1 MNKTVLIT
9 GGSRGIGFGIA
20 RCLAE
25 AGYDVAINGVRDES
39 AVQGA
44 MDELKSFG
52 VRVVYCQGDISKSE
66 DRQGIIL
73 KIEAE
78 FGKLNFLI
86 NNAGVA
92 PKVRNDILEA
102 TEESFERLIKIN
114 LQGPYFLTQSFA
126 KRMIGWK
133 KEDESFE
140 AAIVNVTSI
149 SSDVASVARGEYCV
163 SKAGLSMITKLFAV
177 RLGEYNIPV
186 YEIKPG
192 IIKTDMTSGVI
203 EKYDKLIFEED
214 LLVQSRWGMP
224 EDIGKV
230 CRSLVSGDLAYST
243 GQVINVDGGFML
255 PRL

>member
-1 MNKTVLIT
+1 MNKTVLVT

-39 AVQGA
+39 AVTAA
-44 MDELKSFG
+44 MEELKAFG
-52 VRVVYCQGDISKSE
+52 GRVIYCQGDISKTE
-66 DRQGIIL
+66 DRQKMVS

-92 PKVRNDILEA
+92 PNVRNDILDA
-102 TEESFERLIKIN
+102 TEESFERLMKIN
-114 LQGPYFLTQSFA
+114 LQGPYFLTQAFA
-126 KRMIGWK
+126 NKMVEWK
-133 KEDESFE
+133 QADESFE

-163 SKAGLSMITKLFAV
+163 SKAGLSMMTKLFAV

-192 IIKTDMTSGVI
+192 IIRTDMTSGVTS
-203 EKYDKLIFEED
+203 KYDKLIFEED
-214 LLVQSRWGMP
+214 LLVQARWGYP

-230 CRSLVSGDLAYST
+230 CRSLVAGDFAYST

>member
-1 MNKTVLIT
+1 MNKRALVT

-25 AGYDVAINGVRDES
+25 AGYDVAINGVRDEV
-39 AVQGA
+39 AVKDA
-44 MDELKSFG
+44 IDELKSFG
-52 VRVVYCQGDISKSE
+52 VEAIYCQGDVSKTE
-66 DRQGIIL
+66 DRNKMVK
-73 KIEAE
+73 KIETE

-86 NNAGVA
+86 HNAGVA
-92 PKVRNDILEA
+92 PNVRNDVVDA
-102 TEESFERLIKIN
+102 TEESFECLMKVN
-114 LQGPYFLTQSFA
+114 LQGPYFLTQAFA
-126 KRMIGWK
+126 NKMVEWNK
-133 KEDESFE
+133 DDESFE
-140 AAIVNVTSI
+140 AAIINVTSI

-163 SKAGLSMITKLFAV
+163 SKAGLSMMTKLFAV

-186 YEIKPG
+186 FEIKPG
-192 IIKTDMTSGVI
+192 IIKTDMTSGVTS
-203 EKYDKLIFEED
+203 KYDNLIFEED
-214 LLVQSRWGMP
+214 LLVQARWGLP